1 VHQSCPSL
9 VLLRH
14 WYSNFNFELANSLLE
29 YDHGVNL
36 FDAPD
41 MADYLF
47 IGRNAEIQQMENILL
62 PGSDSPRRKVLV
74 LGGMGGI
81 GKTQLAITYTK
92 RHGGFYS
99 SVFWLNATSEVALKS
114 SLRNLANRILPL
126 ETVNQLDDN
135 RLWIVVSNWLSEPN
149 NSRWLLIYDNYDD
162 PDQYDIAKYYPS
174 VMHGSIV
181 VTTRVPS
188 RLNGMKVNVRSMSKE
203 EESLRILSTR
213 SEREY
218 VESGRM
224 YFL

>member
-1 VHQSCPSL
+1 M
-9 VLLRH
+9 
-14 WYSNFNFELANSLLE
+14 LE
-29 YDHGVNL
+29 YDRGVNL
-36 FDAPD
+36 FDAPN

-62 PGSDSPRRKVLV
+62 PGSDSPHRNVLV

-92 RHGGFYS
+92 RHGDFYS
-99 SVFWLNATSEVALKS
+99 SVFWLNATSEVTLKS

-135 RLWIVVSNWLSEPN
+135 RLWIVVSNWLSELN
-149 NSRWLLIYDNYDD
+149 NSRWLLIYDNCDD
-162 PDQYDIAKYYPS
+162 PDQYDITKYYPS
-174 VMHGSIV
+174 VGHGSIV

-188 RLNGMKVNVRSMSKE
+188 KLNGIKVNVRSMSNE